1 MSSIFIDL
9 DLQNIHIFVTEI
21 FNELDIEDSKQL
33 LENNEKVYNI
43 LCRRLDKNNL
53 FTLYRNSQLVICFM
67 MYFLPVSDTDILDAD
82 WCSAKIKQ
90 LGKECFKNIKDQYI
104 FDDNLIFYENVMK
117 KLENFFI

>member
-9 DLQNIHIFVTEI
+9 DLQSIHIFVTEI

-67 MYFLPVSDTDILDAD
+67 MYFLPVSDTIY
-82 WCSAKIKQ
+82 
-90 LGKECFKNIKDQYI
+90 F
-104 FDDNLIFYENVMK
+104 
-117 KLENFFI
+117 